1 MKENKKKILILDKIH
16 ESGLNVLKKKFII
29 HSELKI
35 KRKELLKIIKNY
47 HIIVLKSTIQVDKG
61 LIDNAYKLELVAR
74 AGTGLDNIDLK
85 YLKNKNIKLVNT
97 PSPSKFSVAEFTIM
111 LVLISIKKFSKS
123 LEMISKLDFRRNLL
137 IGRNLSNIKIGIV
150 GYGNIGK
157 LVAKRFKYLGA
168 KVSIYD
174 PKIKNTF
181 GFDNLIKKSD
191 VVTFHIPLNNK
202 TKYLI
207 NNKKMKKMKDGVILI
222 NTSRAEI
229 FHPEFYKKIKKKF
242 TLCTDLINPEPNYH
256 QAKDLRFKKHPWLKN
271 KNIIFTPHIASM
283 THETQS
289 EISLSIA
296 NGIIKKVQC

>member
-1 MKENKKKILILDKIH
+1 MKKNKKKILLLDKIH
-16 ESGLNVLKKKFII
+16 RSGLEKLRKKFVI
-29 HSELKI
+29 HSKLNL

-47 HIIVLKSTIQVDKG
+47 HIIVLKSTIQVDKR
-61 LIDNAYKLELVAR
+61 LIDNANKLELVAR

-85 YLKNKNIKLVNT
+85 YLKNKKIKLVNT
-97 PSPSKFSVAEFTIM
+97 PKPSKFSVAEFTIM

-137 IGRNLSNIKIGIV
+137 IGRNLSNIQIGVV

-157 LVAKRFKYLGA
+157 LVASRFKYLGA

-181 GFDNLIKKSD
+181 DFDYLIKKSD
-191 VVTFHIPLNNK
+191 VVTFHIPLNNQ
-202 TKYLI
+202 TKHLI
-207 NNKKMKKMKDGVILI
+207 NSKKIKQMKDGVILI

-229 FHPEFYKKIKKKF
+229 FHPEFYKEAKKKF
-242 TLCTDLINPEPNYH
+242 TFYTDLIYPEPNYH
-256 QAKDLRFKKHPWLKN
+256 QKKDQRFKKHPWLKN

-289 EISLSIA
+289 EISLDIA
-296 NGIIKKVQC
+296 HGIIRKVQC